1 MRIWVGRRFDTK
13 NMTVEQGASFDLV
26 RASVNLVLAGAL
38 IALGTSMKLPLST
51 TFVTFMVAVGTSLAD
66 RAWGRE
72 SAVFRITGVISVI
85 GGWFP
90 DSGAAFIGA
99 IIIVV
104 LMHYGGHWAMFALG
118 ILTIFLIIRSNRRF
132 RAAKTEEK
140 GDVMFQAILST
151 KDQSKTWPLL
161 FMYIKDCQEKF
172 LCVCRRMLFAYVHGV
187 RAEGFAYA

>member
-51 TFVTFMVAVGTSLAD
+51 TFVTFMVAMGTSLAD

-85 GGWFP
+85 GGWFLTA
-90 DSGAAFIGA
+90 GAAFIGA
-99 IIIVV
+99 RY
-104 LMHYGGHWAMFALG
+104 HSRAHALWRTLG
-118 ILTIFLIIRSNRRF
+118 YVRSRDSDDIFNN
-132 RAAKTEEK
+132 KE
-140 GDVMFQAILST
+140 
-151 KDQSKTWPLL
+151 
-161 FMYIKDCQEKF
+161 
-172 LCVCRRMLFAYVHGV
+172 
-187 RAEGFAYA
+187 